1 MNITYEYRKRNGLCT
16 RCGDRAEPGK
26 TLCVGCSQL
35 EAVKRMNRMDDN
47 EYREKSRKYQREY
60 QREYRKTHQVDKAKK
75 SEYNRRY
82 NLKNPQGRFV
92 NRERWFNYNG
102 ERIRLPEL
110 AKRVDIPYQT
120 MYQRVFRQ
128 GMSLSEAIA
137 RG

>member
-1 MNITYEYRKRNGLCT
+1 MTSTYEYRKMNGLCVN
-16 RCGDRAEPGK
+16 CGDRAEPGK
-26 TLCVGCSQL
+26 VKCIGCAQI
-35 EAVKRMNRMDDN
+35 EAVKRMQRMEDE
-47 EYREKSRKYQREY
+47 EYRERYQKYQ
-60 QREYRKTHQVDKAKK
+60 QEYRKKHPVSKEKK

-92 NRERWFNYNG
+92 NRERWFRYNG

-110 AKRVDIPYQT
+110 AKRVNIPYHT
-120 MYQRVFRQ
+120 MYKRIFRL